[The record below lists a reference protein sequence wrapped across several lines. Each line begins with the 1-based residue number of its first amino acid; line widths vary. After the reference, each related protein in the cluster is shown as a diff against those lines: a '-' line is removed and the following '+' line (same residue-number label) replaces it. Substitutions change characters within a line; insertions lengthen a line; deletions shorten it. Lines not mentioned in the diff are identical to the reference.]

1 MTKSGTPTRGTNYS
15 LAIDLGT
22 SFVAAAVARGD
33 QVKMVALG
41 DRSVVMPSVVYA
53 REDGAL
59 MTGDSAGRR
68 VVSNPDRVASEVKR
82 RLGDPTPVMLGG
94 AAYSVT
100 DLLGT
105 LLKDVLDRVAEEQ
118 GGRPE
123 RLMLTHPA
131 NWGPHQKEL
140 FAQAA
145 RVAGAENWRTV
156 TEPEAAAAHYAAT
169 RHLEVGE
176 VIAVYDLGGGT
187 FDATVLG
194 RTEHGIEVLGSPR
207 GIERLG
213 GADLDD
219 AILSFVNHAAGG
231 ALAAQDLGSPSTVVA
246 MARLRQDCVQAKEA
260 LSLDTEV
267 TIPVFLPGRH
277 LEVELSRRQFEDL
290 IRVQVESTIGALSRA
305 LHSASMTPDRLS
317 AVLLVGGSSQIPLVA
332 RMIEEQLGC
341 RTVVDAH
348 PKHAVALGA
357 AALVEST
364 RAADSRAR
372 LLQLARDN
380 AQAGKGRD
388 AVPAP
393 APAGSTVGRAAASDL
408 VFPPLPTEAPEEIA
422 GQKSR
427 PRRRVLTVA
436 AGLLVLA
443 GAGTGLGVS
452 LSQAG
457 TPSQHVQAAGLPP
470 AGTTTP
476 SGATPSTPAVT
487 TRSVVLPTDLPGLI
501 SAVTANQALAGT
513 QTQALV
519 AQLDAARAGVGEAR
533 REAALGALG
542 IVKGAG
548 IQAPLASAVTT
559 ALTPFTV
566 LDTPAQMIADLKPNV
581 ALGGRNAFRVLG
593 CMQEFRGH
601 PQQLQQRESQEILR
615 FLPTWS
621 ANGGVRADLVAATIR
636 IVTPV
641 ANGQKAFSAVEA
653 G

>member
-1 MTKSGTPTRGTNYS
+1 
-15 LAIDLGT
+15 
-22 SFVAAAVARGD
+22 
-33 QVKMVALG
+33 
-41 DRSVVMPSVVYA
+41 
-53 REDGAL
+53 
-59 MTGDSAGRR
+59 
-68 VVSNPDRVASEVKR
+68 
-82 RLGDPTPVMLGG
+82 
-94 AAYSVT
+94 
-100 DLLGT
+100 
-105 LLKDVLDRVAEEQ
+105 
-118 GGRPE
+118 
-123 RLMLTHPA
+123 
-131 NWGPHQKEL
+131 
-140 FAQAA
+140 
-145 RVAGAENWRTV
+145 
-156 TEPEAAAAHYAAT
+156 
-169 RHLEVGE
+169 
-176 VIAVYDLGGGT
+176 
-187 FDATVLG
+187 
-194 RTEHGIEVLGSPR
+194 
-207 GIERLG
+207 
-213 GADLDD
+213 
-219 AILSFVNHAAGG
+219 
-231 ALAAQDLGSPSTVVA
+231 
-246 MARLRQDCVQAKEA
+246 
-260 LSLDTEV
+260 
-267 TIPVFLPGRH
+267 
-277 LEVELSRRQFEDL
+277 
-290 IRVQVESTIGALSRA
+290 
-305 LHSASMTPDRLS
+305 MTPDRLS

-341 RTVVDAH
+341 RTVVDDH

-364 RAADSRAR
+364 RAADSGAR

-380 AQAGKGRD
+380 ARLGDARA
-388 AVPAP
+388 AVPVAVP
-393 APAGSTVGRAAASDL
+393 VAAPAGSTVGRAASDP

-422 GQKSR
+422 GRAKSR

-457 TPSQHVQAAGLPP
+457 TPSQHVQAAGLKPV
-470 AGTTTP
+470 TTTP
-476 SGATPSTPAVT
+476 SSATPSTPAVT
-487 TRSVVLPTDLPGLI
+487 TEAVVLPTDLPGLI
-501 SAVTANQALAGT
+501 NAVTANHALAGG

-519 AQLDAARAGVGEAR
+519 AQLSAAKAGVGEAR

-601 PQQLQQRESQEILR
+601 PQQLQQRESKEILQL
-615 FLPTWS
+615 LPTWS
-621 ANGGVRADLVAATIR
+621 ANGGLRADLVAATIR